1 MEVTID
7 NLQSYIDLVLHFFF
21 EETIKM
27 QIKAFK
33 KGFNS
38 IFSVDALK
46 SFDSN
51 NEIDLLVC
59 GEDCSLNDEEFTN
72 IGMLSE
78 VIKTDHGFTL
88 QSQQVQDFIKYIT
101 EMPKD

>member
-1 MEVTID
+1 MPVTID
-7 NLQSYIDLVLHFFF
+7 NLQNYIDLSLHFFF

-38 IFSVDALK
+38 IFSIDTLK
-46 SFDSN
+46 SFDSQ

-59 GEDCSLNDEEFTN
+59 GIDCSKNDDEFTN
-72 IGMLSE
+72 IALLSE
-78 VIKTDHGFTL
+78 IIETNHGYTM
-88 QSQQVQDFIKYIT
+88 QS
-101 EMPKD
+101 